1 LEKNI
6 KMKRILVPCNFS
18 TPAEEAFKFAVR
30 IARQSDGEVHVLYI
44 LDITYVRGAP
54 ALANSYTFNVNFIK
68 EMEDE
73 ADEKF
78 RNMRQKY
85 APLTLPVKFK
95 QRMGTLIQ
103 DVENYVIEEHIDL
116 IVMGTHG
123 TNRASWGSNTEKI
136 VRTATVPVMA
146 VRNAEEKEI
155 KNIVCPLIPDR
166 QHKDFAAKIK
176 NLQEFFGGEIHLL
189 WVNTQQNFKSDREAR
204 TAFEDYARDFG
215 LQHYS
220 INIRSDY
227 SVEEGIIHFAT
238 ETEADLIAM
247 GTHARKGIN
256 HLVLG
261 SIAEDTL
268 NHANFPMWTY
278 TLK

>member
-1 LEKNI
+1 
-6 KMKRILVPCNFS
+6 MKRILVPCDFS
-18 TPAEEAFKFAVR
+18 VSAGEAFRFAVR
-30 IARQSDGEVHVLYI
+30 IARESGGEVHVLYI

-54 ALANSYTFNVNFIK
+54 ALANSYTFNVSFIQ

-78 RNMRQKY
+78 RIMRQKY
-85 APLTLPVKFK
+85 APLTVPVKFSRRLGSLT
-95 QRMGTLIQ
+95 QDIQ
-103 DVENYVIEEHIDL
+103 NYVAEEHMDL

-146 VRNAEEKEI
+146 VRSAEEKKI
-155 KNIVCPLIPDR
+155 KNIVCPLIPDP
-166 QHKDFAAKIK
+166 QHKDFAAKVK
-176 NLQEFFGGEIHLL
+176 KLQEFFGGKIHLL

-204 TAFEDYARDFG
+204 ADFEEYARDFG
-215 LQHYS
+215 LQNYT

-247 GTHARKGIN
+247 GTHGRTGIN
-256 HLVLG
+256 RLMLG
-261 SIAEDTL
+261 SVAEDTL

-278 TLK
+278 ALK